1 MDEKQLIASCLKGE
15 RLAQKKLY
23 DQYSGKMMGV
33 CLRYANDRETAADL
47 LQDGFVKVFTN
58 LSSYTGAGS
67 FEGWMRRVFVNCAL
81 EYIRKNDVMKESD
94 DLDHAAELIEYSASA
109 LEELSAQELINVI
122 QQLPTG
128 FKAVFNLFAIEG
140 YSHKEVSEM
149 LQINESTS
157 RSQYTRAKQM
167 LQKKV
172 NDLYK

>member
-81 EYIRKNDVMKESD
+81 EYIRKRSEERRVGKECR
-94 DLDHAAELIEYSASA
+94 L
-109 LEELSAQELINVI
+109 
-122 QQLPTG
+122 
-128 FKAVFNLFAIEG
+128 
-140 YSHKEVSEM
+140 
-149 LQINESTS
+149 
-157 RSQYTRAKQM
+157 
-167 LQKKV
+167 
-172 NDLYK
+172 